1 MEKLKEKIIEIISK
15 KVSILLASEI
25 EKLAEEL
32 LNSIHEEYDPIQLL
46 KDMVKTDPEIYK
58 LMQEGIAMNF
68 KNLVQYNQILDNIPI
83 VVFDEMQVNSLAN
96 QAAVSFINLF
106 CGIESL
112 EKEEATE
119 NN

>member
-1 MEKLKEKIIEIISK
+1 MEKLKEKISKIISTEEPT
-15 KVSILLASEI
+15 KVVDKILNEM
-25 EKLAEEL
+25 
-32 LNSIHEEYDPIQLL
+32 HEHYDPIQVL
-46 KDMVKTDPEIYK
+46 KDMIKTDPEIYK
-58 LMQEGIAMNF
+58 SMQQGIAMNF

-83 VVFDEMQVNSLAN
+83 VVFDEMQVDSLAN
-96 QAAVSFINLF
+96 QAAVNFINLF